1 MADYFRD
8 DHSKDNTAM
17 TSAISHQHQQ
27 AIADQIIT
35 EKEEQSEIIDSN
47 LKDEELPNDIKAQLV
62 DRLEQEILGN
72 IDVNFLFHKGERLR
86 FGLIDQHRL
95 YKIMLKIK
103 EVAQKQIYEQ
113 GSK

>member
-17 TSAISHQHQQ
+17 TSAISQHHQAQT
-27 AIADQIIT
+27 IAEQIIT

-47 LKDEELPNDIKAQLV
+47 PKDEELPNDIKTQLV
-62 DRLEQEILGN
+62 ERLEQEILGN

-86 FGLIDQHRL
+86 FGLID
-95 YKIMLKIK
+95 
-103 EVAQKQIYEQ
+103 
-113 GSK
+113 

>member
-35 EKEEQSEIIDSN
+35 EKEE
-47 LKDEELPNDIKAQLV
+47 
-62 DRLEQEILGN
+62 
-72 IDVNFLFHKGERLR
+72 
-86 FGLIDQHRL
+86 
-95 YKIMLKIK
+95 
-103 EVAQKQIYEQ
+103 
-113 GSK
+113 